1 MGLEDDFREGLYRAV
16 ADAKQEGEHGKPESE
31 LPLERRYELSVA
43 RVAAMERMLM
53 DLASEVDRLK
63 RPG

>member
-16 ADAKQEGEHGKPESE
+16 ADAKQEGEHGKPEAE
-31 LPLERRYELSVA
+31 LALERRYELSVA
-43 RVAAMERMLM
+43 RVAALERMVL

-63 RPG
+63 RPT

>member
-1 MGLEDDFREGLYRAV
+1 MSLEDDFREGLYRAV

-31 LPLERRYELSVA
+31 LSLERRYELSVA